1 MLTAKSLSCRRGQRT
16 VFRDI
21 GFEVKPGGLL
31 LVTGKNGSGKSS
43 LLRVLAGLLPP
54 AEGRISWERSTV
66 RDLEKHHARLHYIGH
81 LDAVK
86 PELTVNEMIRYW
98 CMLYRGKPDANVLDA
113 FDIAALGDRPVRHL
127 SAGQKRRLAL
137 TRLVLHKAPLWL
149 LDEPSTSLDDDGHDL
164 LNKTIRQHRED
175 DGIVVLA
182 SHHKTN
188 YAGAIHLV
196 MSGAA

>member
-1 MLTAKSLSCRRGQRT
+1 MLTAKSLTCRRGGRT

-21 GFEVKPGGLL
+21 GFELKAGGLL

-43 LLRVLAGLLPP
+43 LLRILAGLLRPS
-54 AEGRISWERSTV
+54 EGRISWEHSTV
-66 RDLEKHHARLHYIGH
+66 RDLERHHTRLHYIGH
-81 LDAVK
+81 LDGVK
-86 PELTVNEMIRYW
+86 PELTVNETIRYW
-98 CMLYRGKPDANVLDA
+98 GMLYRVKLDEKTLDA
-113 FDIAALGDRPVRHL
+113 FDIAALGDRSVRHL

-137 TRLVLHKAPLWL
+137 TRLLLHKAPLWL

-164 LNKTIRQHRED
+164 LNNAIRKHRDD

-188 YAGAIHLV
+188 YAGAVNLV
-196 MSGAA
+196 MSGAV